1 MARARTALAVMLRA
15 AAAYDNGGYAARPPL
30 GWQSW
35 CAVGSCGTDHCFDS
49 QIRETADAMVA
60 NGMLA
65 KGYEWIVLD
74 DCWHPARD
82 QSGDLVP
89 YGHYERDARLF
100 AAWAVDWVKM
110 DWCGDE
116 RSAEGHA
123 NFSRALNATGREMIL
138 ELCRGPYAGED
149 GWGYAPQIAQV
160 WRAAKDHHDDFSNTL
175 SQINA
180 LAAPGLTD
188 AEYRT
193 EAASYA
199 VLSSPMM
206 VGTDVRNMTK
216 IMEELLL
223 NDELLAI
230 QRDVAHK
237 AAKIRWSRG
246 GGEALVRALKD
257 GGVAVAQSNLGEEA
271 NVTVVLDDL
280 CAHPPCAFAVRDVL
294 ARRDLGTHTSELVL
308 LVGAHDTA
316 LLKLN

>member
-1 MARARTALAVMLRA
+1 
-15 AAAYDNGGYAARPPL
+15 
-30 GWQSW
+30 
-35 CAVGSCGTDHCFDS
+35 
-49 QIRETADAMVA
+49 
-60 NGMLA
+60 
-65 KGYEWIVLD
+65 
-74 DCWHPARD
+74 
-82 QSGDLVP
+82 
-89 YGHYERDARLF
+89 
-100 AAWAVDWVKM
+100 M

-123 NFSRALNATGREMIL
+123 NFSKALNATGREMIL

-180 LAAPGLTD
+180 LAAHPDWSGPFGWAYGDMMMTGGEGCDPYDPAVPTHCPKQTD

-257 GGVAVAQSNLGEEA
+257 GGVAVAQSNLGEDA

-294 ARRDLGTHTSELVL
+294 ARRDLGTHTSELAL